1 MIAGPLL
8 VMLIATENP
17 VPQSLFTVYVTWHTG
32 AALAGAA
39 ATAVSPAQ
47 PSAAAAKTAA
57 PRQRRGRRALM
68 RIVGLMRVLLVH
80 SWLRPAGL
88 RGW

>member
-32 AALAGAA
+32 AA
-39 ATAVSPAQ
+39 
-47 PSAAAAKTAA
+47 AAAAACAAA
-57 PRQRRGRRALM
+57 PPPWRERRSRPRR
-68 RIVGLMRVLLVH
+68 
-80 SWLRPAGL
+80 P
-88 RGW
+88 